1 MKIDEIGADSNV
13 GVDEEPNDYAD
24 IDQEE
29 YVPNDNRKGMKYR
42 KYPACFKLAV
52 VDFLKRNSL
61 AVTMQKFQVNES
73 SIVLWKKMEKK
84 LKELVENGKA
94 DACRLP
100 GAGRKPFDFV
110 RL

>member
-29 YVPNDNRKGMKYR
+29 YVPNDSRKGMKYR

-52 VDFLKRNSL
+52 VDFFEK
-61 AVTMQKFQVNES
+61 KFS
-73 SIVLWKKMEKK
+73 SCNDAKVSSQRKQHRFMEKDG
-84 LKELVENGKA
+84 KETQRT
-94 DACRLP
+94 C
-100 GAGRKPFDFV
+100 
-110 RL
+110 